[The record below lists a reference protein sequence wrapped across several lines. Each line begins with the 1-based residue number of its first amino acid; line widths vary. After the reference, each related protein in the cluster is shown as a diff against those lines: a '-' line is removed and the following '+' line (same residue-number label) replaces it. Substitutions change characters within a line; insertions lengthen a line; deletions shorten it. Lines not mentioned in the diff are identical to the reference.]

1 MMLNYILIL
10 LSIISIFVMLI
21 FMLLVKGRLD
31 LVYEKIQS
39 ISISNNELSK
49 KLDEELREFDRHTQD
64 SMANNRKESI
74 DNIIKLGAGI
84 NETIKELGSKIEKL
98 QKEVYERLTEIHKE
112 NSKQLDKMRAT
123 VDEKLQSTLEKRLG
137 DSFKLV
143 SERLDVVHKG
153 LGEMQ
158 NLAQGVGDL
167 KKVLTNVKLR
177 GTWGEVQLNN
187 ILNQMLSPE
196 QFVKNVSVKSNSND
210 RVEFAIKMPGNDEE
224 ILLPIDSKFPIED
237 YQKIME
243 EDSKEFT
250 KQLENRIKRDAK
262 NIYDKYIDPPKTTDF
277 AILFLPTEG
286 LYAEVLRISGLFEF
300 IQREYRVVI
309 AGPWTLAAILNSLQL
324 GFKTLAM
331 QKRSSDVWKILDK
344 VKSEFNKFG
353 GLLEKTHKKI
363 VEAGNVIESATKKSR
378 TIERRLSKVELI
390 DEDKLLLE

>member
-1 MMLNYILIL
+1 MLNYILIL

-153 LGEMQ
+153 FGEMQ

>member
-1 MMLNYILIL
+1 MLNYILIL

>member
-1 MMLNYILIL
+1 MLNYILIL

-123 VDEKLQSTLEKRLG
+123 VDEKLQLTLEKRLG

>member
-1 MMLNYILIL
+1 
-10 LSIISIFVMLI
+10 
-21 FMLLVKGRLD
+21 MLLVKGRLD

>member
-1 MMLNYILIL
+1 MLNYILIL

-39 ISISNNELSK
+39 IFISNNELSK